1 MRLVAQE
8 GHRLPELTTVAVPD
22 GIDEAKVRTA
32 LLKLFNIEVAA
43 KDEAD
48 AAHTVISTI
57 GSRHSVTRKYVTVK
71 EIVPLKADE
80 ITDPVVKRLVGGA
93 Q

>member
-1 MRLVAQE
+1 MKAYK
-8 GHRLPELTTVAVPD
+8 AVGSFTISKQNYMKREQP
-22 GIDEAKVRTA
+22 
-32 LLKLFNIEVAA
+32 FNIEVAA

-48 AAHTVISTI
+48 AAHTVLSTI
-57 GSRHSVTRKYVTVK
+57 GSRHSVTRKYVTIK

-80 ITDPVVKRLVGGA
+80 ITDLVVKRLVGGA